1 MAIRLSTVTVML
13 AAVLPLLCGTPAH
26 ADAAATPHS
35 KSRATDAAPA
45 AVDGSAASA
54 ASVTLAPIVVKAKP
68 EVQTGNT
75 LAAYGDASV
84 HNTPAAVTV
93 IDRQTLDD
101 AGVKN
106 LADLTRLDPALGDGY
121 APIGYIQNLTVRGYP
136 LDLAT
141 GYRIN
146 DLTVTGE
153 QYIPFEN
160 VQEVQILQGLAGID
174 AGVMEPGGVVN
185 YVTKRPVEVQTLQ
198 AGIDAYGSHSAAVDW
213 GHWLTPDFGLRVNAA
228 TEAMHAPVD
237 YAHGHR
243 QLVSFAADWRL
254 APHAV
259 LELDSQFQR
268 YAQHSVSAYQLLGGT
283 VVPQHVDRHQLLGY
297 EPWGQ
302 PTTVSASNTSARL
315 NVTLAPGWTAR
326 AALGHSRSYVLDN
339 VVFAYGC
346 TGSPDCVPGPTPA
359 AWFATNGDYAV
370 WDYRSPH
377 ETYVDDE
384 GRATIEGRL
393 STGTVRQDLTF
404 GIDALHH
411 TVAMPNAV
419 FDFVGIANIDQ
430 RVPPF
435 LPPSPAVPG
444 PVVPTLNSWQ
454 RSVFA
459 LDRVYLGAEW
469 QLVAGG
475 HLTRLAQ
482 SAWDTSGDAQPG
494 VRMVQFLPQA
504 ALLWLPT
511 PELTAY
517 LSYSKG
523 LSLGVAAPYWTTN
536 AGATLA
542 PRLSQQAEAG
552 VKYRWHSRL
561 ALTAA
566 LYRIREPYQFATPDV
581 TPGTFTFVQRGTD
594 VHTGFEVSAQG
605 EVTPNLHLDAGLAWI
620 RARAQ
625 DTGVAAFEGHQ
636 TLNVP
641 RLRGTLAMDYRVPTM
656 PALTL
661 LAGWQYASNNV
672 ASADGSVSV
681 PAYQVFDAG
690 VRYVSTLGRHR
701 AVWRL
706 TVSNVFN
713 RFYWRY
719 TGSDGNDSYLLPG
732 APRLARLSV
741 KVDL

>member
-1 MAIRLSTVTVML
+1 MAMKFSRLVVAL
-13 AAVLPLLCGTPAH
+13 AAALPFVVAAPAR
-26 ADAAATPHS
+26 ADTSVAPHS
-35 KSRATDAAPA
+35 ASRATAAARVPA
-45 AVDGSAASA
+45 NRSAASA
-54 ASVTLAPIVVKAKP
+54 PSVTLAPIVVKAKP
-68 EVQTGNT
+68 AAHTGNT
-75 LAAYGDASV
+75 LAAYGKASV
-84 HNTPAAVTV
+84 HDTPAAVTV
-93 IDRQTLDD
+93 IDRRTLDD
-101 AGVKN
+101 AGVEH

-121 APIGYIQNLTVRGYP
+121 APIGYIQNLTIRGYP

-160 VQEVQILQGLAGID
+160 VEQVQVLQGLAGID
-174 AGVMEPGGVVN
+174 AGVVEPGGVVN
-185 YVTKRPVEVQTLQ
+185 YVTKRPAEVHTLQ
-198 AGIDAYGSHSAAVDW
+198 TGVDAYGSHSAAIDW

-228 TEAMHAPVD
+228 SAAMHAPVD

-243 QLVSFAADWRL
+243 EFVSVAADWRL
-254 APHAV
+254 APRAV
-259 LELDSQFQR
+259 LELDSEFQR
-268 YAQHSVSAYQLLGGT
+268 YAQHSVSAYQLLGGV

-315 NVTLAPGWTAR
+315 NVTLASNWTAR
-326 AALGHSRSYVLDN
+326 VALGHSRSYVLDN

-346 TGSPDCVPGPTPA
+346 TGSPACVAGPTPA

-384 GRATIEGRL
+384 GRIALGGHIG
-393 STGTVRQDLTF
+393 SGWIKQDVTF

-419 FDFVGIANIDQ
+419 FDYIGIANINQ

-435 LPPSPAVPG
+435 LAPSPAMPG
-444 PVVPTLNSWQ
+444 PVVPTLDSWQ
-454 RSVFA
+454 RSAFA
-459 LDRVYLGAEW
+459 LDRVHLGTHW
-469 QLVAGG
+469 QVVAGG

-482 SAWDTSGDAQPG
+482 RAWDTTGDPQPS

-511 PELTAY
+511 PALTAY
-517 LSYSKG
+517 FSYSKG
-523 LSLGVAAPYWTTN
+523 LALGVAAPYWTTN
-536 AGATLA
+536 AGVTLA
-542 PRLSQQAEAG
+542 PRLSRQAEAG
-552 VKYRWHSRL
+552 IKYRWHSRL
-561 ALTAA
+561 ALAAA
-566 LYRIREPYQFATPDV
+566 LFRIREPYQFATPDAA
-581 TPGTFTFVQRGTD
+581 PGTFTFVQRGQD
-594 VHTGFEVSAQG
+594 VHTGLEVSARG
-605 EVTPNLHLDAGLAWI
+605 EVTPNLHVDAGLAWI

-625 DTGVAAFEGHQ
+625 GTGVAALEGHQ

-641 RLRGTLAMDYRVPTM
+641 RLRGTVALDYRL
-656 PALTL
+656 PALPAL
-661 LAGWQYASNNV
+661 SVLAGWQYASKNV
-672 ASADGSVSV
+672 ASADGTVSV
-681 PAYQVFDAG
+681 PAYHVFDAG
-690 VRYVSTLGRHR
+690 LRYVSAFGSHR
-701 AVWRL
+701 ATWRL
-706 TVSNVFN
+706 TVSNIFN

-741 KVDL
+741 SVDL

>member
-1 MAIRLSTVTVML
+1 MVTKRLIL
-13 AAVLPLLCGTPAH
+13 AVACAMGLSLGCAAPLR
-26 ADAAATPHS
+26 AATTHS
-35 KSRATDAAPA
+35 KA
-45 AVDGSAASA
+45 AASA
-54 ASVTLAPIVVKAKP
+54 RSAVKGAAAPTPAVTLAPIVVKAKP
-68 EVQTGNT
+68 VTHTGNT
-75 LAAYGDASV
+75 VAAYGNATLHD
-84 HNTPAAVTV
+84 TPATVTV

-101 AGVKN
+101 AGVKH
-106 LADLTRLDPALGDGY
+106 LADLVRLDPALGDGY
-121 APIGYIQNLTVRGYP
+121 APIGYIQNLTIRGYP

-160 VQEVQILQGLAGID
+160 VQQVQILQGLAGID

-185 YVTKRPVEVQTLQ
+185 YVTKRPVAVRTLD
-198 AGIDAYGSHSAAVDW
+198 AGIDAYGSHSAALDW

-228 TEAMHAPVD
+228 AAALHAPVD
-237 YAHGHR
+237 YARGHR
-243 QLVSFAADWRL
+243 EFVSLAADWRL
-254 APHAV
+254 APRAV
-259 LELDSQFQR
+259 LELDSEFQR
-268 YAQHSVSAYQLLGGT
+268 YAQHSVSAYQLLGGS

-315 NVTLAPGWTAR
+315 RVTLTPDWSAR
-326 AALGHSRSYVLDN
+326 LALGHSRSDVLDN

-346 TGSPDCVPGPTPA
+346 TGSPDCVAGPTPA
-359 AWFATNGDYAV
+359 AWFGSDGNYAV

-384 GRATIEGRL
+384 GRATVAGHLGEGWAK
-393 STGTVRQDLTF
+393 QDLTF
-404 GIDALHH
+404 GIDVLHH
-411 TVAMPNAV
+411 TVALPNAV
-419 FDFVGIANIDQ
+419 FDFVGIANIDE

-444 PVVPTLNSWQ
+444 PVVPTLDSWQ
-454 RSVFA
+454 RSAFA
-459 LDRVYLGAEW
+459 LDRVHLGAHW
-469 QLVAGG
+469 QVVAGG

-482 SAWDTSGDAQPG
+482 RAWDTSGDAQPS

-511 PELTAY
+511 PALTAY

-536 AGATLA
+536 AGTTLA
-542 PRLSQQAEAG
+542 PRLTQQAEAG
-552 VKYRWHSRL
+552 VKYRWRSRL

-566 LYRIREPYQFATPDV
+566 VYRIHEPYQFAAPEATS
-581 TPGTFTFVQRGTD
+581 GTFTFVQRGHD
-594 VHTGFEVSAQG
+594 VHTGLEVSARG
-605 EVTPNLHLDAGLAWI
+605 ELTQNLHLDAGLAWL

-625 DTGVAAFEGHQ
+625 DTGVAALEGHQ

-641 RLRGTLAMDYRVPTM
+641 RLRGTLAVDYRL
-656 PALTL
+656 PALPALSL
-661 LAGWQYASNNV
+661 LAGWQYAASNI
-672 ASADGSVSV
+672 ASADGTVRV
-681 PAYQVFDAG
+681 PAYRVFDAG
-690 VRYVSTLGRHR
+690 VRYIGALGGHR

-741 KVDL
+741 NVDL